1 MKLRLRRKPTPAPEP
16 APAPGLP
23 PAALSGSAYNL
34 VGALRDHSL
43 RLLALPLADM
53 GDEVKGVVRAEAIRT
68 MIRLVKVMEAAE
80 DSDLT
85 DATEAGRG

>member
-1 MKLRLRRKPTPAPEP
+1 MKLRLRRKPTPAPT
-16 APAPGLP
+16 PAPGLP

-53 GDEVKGVVRAEAIRT
+53 GDEVRGVVRAEAIRT

-85 DATEAGRG
+85 DATGAGRE